1 MNIVLSK
8 PSSSSPTDGDAPSTM
23 STSSTLSKSLPF
35 GGRVCPPKSI
45 RNYGVGVKLI
55 SEFSVGMR
63 NVGVCGVVKHFKPP
77 IKSKGRDFY
86 TVVHVVDKSSPSI
99 GLTCIIFNPSKDK
112 LPVIGKVGAVV
123 LIKGVR
129 IEASKENDHI
139 QAMGHEHTLVGV
151 FSGEM
156 DDVIEDQ
163 IGSWY
168 DLSTME
174 KKRVEELKLW
184 SNSEGPLLL
193 STKMG
198 EVIVGHFVNLVC
210 QVLAMAV
217 LEDEKRAVLSVL
229 DGSCPKVSYRE
240 LDLLK
245 SKKRWEFDS
254 VPEKFFLYRQ
264 LTQDVWVSNIDELD
278 AIAGGVVHMINVECF
293 QKPTIQL
300 TAADTDTGPIELRI
314 MERHSGVVHL
324 EYDSKV
330 ALKFKESIP
339 TMVGA
344 LPAWSDRMGLVDENC
359 IIATIVNESTPLA
372 TLEEIREVN
381 KQCEYLVDAQVN
393 PGALNDTC
401 VPHCPLCH
409 DKCLIEGETNCQ
421 KDGTVLEYELSFV
434 LHLEDETG
442 ELEVMVRGQESRKLL
457 SKVFADNFV
466 ACQANKTKI
475 MKVLRILTG
484 VNDPCIAVP
493 SDPRYVYSKPNIQ
506 CAIMKVFNPT
516 TSDRSEQSCS
526 YYLVNTVID
535 LQ

>member
-1 MNIVLSK
+1 M
-8 PSSSSPTDGDAPSTM
+8 M

-45 RNYGVGVKLI
+45 RNYGVGIRHI
-55 SEFSVGMR
+55 SELSIGMR
-63 NVGVCGVVKHFKPP
+63 SIGVCGVVKHFKPP

-86 TVVHVVDKSSPSI
+86 TVVHIVDESSPSI
-99 GLTCIIFNPSKDK
+99 DLSCIIFNPSKDK
-112 LPVIGKVGAVV
+112 LPVIGRVGAVA

-129 IEASKENDHI
+129 IEASKETDHI
-139 QAMGHEHTLVGV
+139 QAMAHEHTLVGV

-168 DLSTME
+168 DLSTQE

-184 SNSEGPLLL
+184 SKREGPLLL

-229 DGSCPKVSYRE
+229 DGSSPKVPYRE
-240 LDLLK
+240 LDLVK

-254 VPEKFFLYRQ
+254 IPEQFFLYRQ
-264 LTQDVWVSNIDELD
+264 LTHDVWVSNIDELD
-278 AIAGGVVHMINVECF
+278 VIAGDVVHMINVECF
-293 QKPTIQL
+293 QKPTLQS
-300 TAADTDTGPIELRI
+300 TAADSDTGPVELRI
-314 MERHSGVVHL
+314 MERHGGVINL
-324 EYDSKV
+324 EYDSKE

-339 TMVGA
+339 TMLGA
-344 LPAWSDRMGLVDENC
+344 LPAWSDRMGVVDANC
-359 IIATIVNESTPLA
+359 IVATIVNESIPSA
-372 TLEEIREVN
+372 TLEEIRKANE
-381 KQCEYLVDAQVN
+381 QCEYLVDVQIN
-393 PGALNDTC
+393 PGALNVVC

-409 DKCLIEGETNCQ
+409 DKCLVEEETNCQ

-442 ELEVMVRGQESRKLL
+442 ELEVLVRGQESRKLL
-457 SKVFADNFV
+457 SKVLADNFV

-475 MKVLRILTG
+475 MKVLHILTG
-484 VNDPCIAVP
+484 GNDPCSAVP

-506 CAIMKVFNPT
+506 CTIMKVCHPT
-516 TSDRSEQSCS
+516 SSDRSEQSCS
-526 YYLVNTVID
+526 YYLMNTVID